1 MVLTENE
8 PDADILSLTDDE
20 ARKVL
25 IFNMPVSPG
34 FAVAHSLYS
43 LFDADGKR

>member
-1 MVLTENE
+1 MLTENE

-25 IFNMPVSPG
+25 IFKMPVAPG
-34 FAVAHSLYS
+34 FAAPRSLYRW
-43 LFDADGKR
+43 FDAHGKR